1 MKKNQAVLLLN
12 KDDFINEVQQMLTKN
27 KAEIV
32 KALSKRNDE
41 AFTREEVSKY
51 LKVSTQTIINW
62 SKQGIL
68 NPVFIGSRVY
78 YRTKEVNNLLNG
90 KTIEPEKKEITLK
103 KSEILKI
110 VIHWYNSNKS
120 LKLTDNRGNE
130 FKDILL
136 FLVSSLRE
144 IDLNKIETINI

>member
-1 MKKNQAVLLLN
+1 MKKNQAVLLMN
-12 KDDFINEVQQMLTKN
+12 QDDFINEVQKMLSQH
-27 KAEIV
+27 KAEII

-41 AFTREEVSKY
+41 AFTREEVAKY
-51 LKVSTQTIINW
+51 LKVSPQTILNW

-78 YRTKEVNNLLNG
+78 YKTKEVNNLLNG
-90 KTIEPEKKEITLK
+90 KTIESEKKEIILK

-130 FKDILL
+130 FKDVLL
-136 FLVSSLRE
+136 FLISSLRE
-144 IDLNKIETINI
+144 MDLNKIETINI